1 MSVSK
6 LLSLSCKKRWELYIS
21 LEMMKYSTVR
31 KINSVIADKIQG
43 CNCVIADREEK
54 QLCGK
59 MLICNTLWAAISASI
74 VQTRCSDDQT
84 RLMALTTKF
93 QAQLALLKPAACF
106 KEESITPGD
115 RSVSFSMGVLIQ
127 AGTLIYQ
134 NTAMNTICKFS
145 LYRFTARLCVC
156 GRV

>member
-6 LLSLSCKKRWELYIS
+6 LLSSCKKRWELYIS
-21 LEMMKYSTVR
+21 LEMIQYSTVC

-54 QLCGK
+54 LLCGK
-59 MLICNTLWAAISASI
+59 TLICNALWATFSASI
-74 VQTRCSDDQT
+74 VQTRCSADQT
-84 RLMALTTKF
+84 RLMVSTTKF

-106 KEESITPGD
+106 KEESIMPGD
-115 RSVSFSMGVLIQ
+115 RSVAFSMGLLIR

-145 LYRFTARLCVC
+145 LYRFTARLCMY